1 MRHGTHIRLK
11 GIGEYADGER
21 RGRSPVACGA
31 GRALLLV
38 DIHGDIWPCHRWNKG
53 KQSTWRIGSIYE
65 QFNEASRQI
74 LDVPDQT
81 ALLEQDC
88 PRCLANRM
96 CSGGCPAE
104 NLEETGNVYRRHPHA
119 CELTRATARVAR
131 RIHETLVAERNELYL
146 NEYCRTSA

>member
-1 MRHGTHIRLK
+1 MSEEQFGRVIEMAADEMRRGIFIRLK
-11 GIGEYADGER
+11 GLDDYVNGLR

-53 KQSTWRIGSIYE
+53 TQSTWRIGSIYE
-65 QFNEASRQI
+65 QFNEASRAI

-88 PRCLANRM
+88 PKCIANQM
-96 CSGGCPAE
+96 CSGA
-104 NLEETGNVYRRHPHA
+104 VRRK
-119 CELTRATARVAR
+119 
-131 RIHETLVAERNELYL
+131 
-146 NEYCRTSA
+146 S